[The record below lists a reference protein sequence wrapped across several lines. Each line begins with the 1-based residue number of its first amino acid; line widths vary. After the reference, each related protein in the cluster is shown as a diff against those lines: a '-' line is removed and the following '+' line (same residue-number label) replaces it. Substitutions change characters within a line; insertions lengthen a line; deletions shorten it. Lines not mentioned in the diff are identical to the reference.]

1 MTRYLVTGGAGF
13 IGSHVVETLLKKG
26 KHVRV
31 LDNFFT
37 GKRENLE
44 AVYGDVELIEGDVRD
59 GTLCQE
65 VMEGVE
71 AVIHLAALHEVVRPV
86 EYPMETHEVNVTGT
100 LNLLVSARE
109 AGVKKFVF
117 ASSSAVYGENP
128 VIPRSDRKSTRLNSS
143 HGYISYAVFCLKK
156 KKK

>member
-13 IGSHVVETLLKKG
+13 IGSHVVETLVKRG
-26 KHVRV
+26 EHVKV

-59 GTLCQE
+59 GALCQE

-71 AVIHLAALHEVVRPV
+71 AVIHLAALHEVVRSV
-86 EYPMETHEVNVTGT
+86 ECPMETHEVNVTGT
-100 LNLLVSARE
+100 LNLLVAARG
-109 AGVKKFVF
+109 ARVKKFVF
-117 ASSSAVYGENP
+117 AFSLVVYGENT
-128 VIPRSDRKSTRLNSS
+128 VYPRFGS
-143 HGYISYAVFCLKK
+143 C
-156 KKK
+156 